1 MTTPG
6 LQEYTP
12 FQPAS
17 PEGVVVQGDTR
28 LAAPGHIYSTG
39 PGHVEYVLG
48 CPEKGQL
55 GITDYDIAAARHRYP
70 SVQKAD
76 AAVVQ

>member
-28 LAAPGHIYSTG
+28 LAGPGHIYSTE
-39 PGHVEYVLG
+39 HVESVLD